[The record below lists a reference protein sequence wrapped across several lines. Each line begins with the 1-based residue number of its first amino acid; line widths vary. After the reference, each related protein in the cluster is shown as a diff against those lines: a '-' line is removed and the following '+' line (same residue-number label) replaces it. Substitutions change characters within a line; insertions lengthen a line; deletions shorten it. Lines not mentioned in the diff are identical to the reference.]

1 MIYILLL
8 TTNKMYSSQKHNN
21 TN

>member
-1 MIYILLL
+1 MTYILLL